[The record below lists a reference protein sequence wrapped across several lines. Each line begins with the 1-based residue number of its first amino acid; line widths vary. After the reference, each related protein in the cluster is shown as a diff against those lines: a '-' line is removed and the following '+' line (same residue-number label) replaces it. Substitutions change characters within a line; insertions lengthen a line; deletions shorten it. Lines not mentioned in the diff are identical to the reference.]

1 MNDKPYL
8 IPAAPVIFEEEIKKS
23 QFITYLAH
31 TPTVESAKTFV
42 TDIKKKHPDARH
54 NCWGFVAGRPE
65 DSMKWGFSDDGEPS
79 GTAGKPILAQLSGS
93 GVGEI
98 SAVVT
103 RYYGGIRLGT
113 GGLVKAYGG
122 GVQQALKLLQTIEKK
137 ITILVKLQLD
147 YGFMPVAQ
155 SLFGQFGVQEVEAQ
169 YSDEVELTLEIEVRE
184 LEAFSQ
190 AIINKS
196 GAKAV
201 ITPVKG
207 IE

>member
-8 IPAAPVIFEEEIKKS
+8 IPEKPVIFEEEIKKS
-23 QFITYLAH
+23 LFITYLAH
-31 TPTVESAKTFV
+31 TPSVASAKSFV
-42 TDIKKKHPDARH
+42 DEIKKKHADARH

-65 DSMKWGFSDDGEPS
+65 DSMQWGFSDDGEPS

-137 ITILVKLQLD
+137 ITTLITLQLD

-155 SLFGQFGVQEVEAQ
+155 SLFAQFGVQEVEAQ
-169 YSDEVELTLEIEVRE
+169 YSDEVVLTLEIEVRE
-184 LEAFSQ
+184 LEVFTQ
-190 AIINKS
+190 TIINKS
-196 GAKAV
+196 GAKAIV
-201 ITPVKG
+201 TPING
-207 IE
+207 IK